1 MVKKKDAGKHEKDYF
16 CILRYQPPKSGV
28 FYQKQSYIL
37 INKMKKIFLFLFC
50 LCSLMAMAETP
61 VERWGQLQVRGAQ
74 LCDQHGQPVVL
85 RGVSLG
91 WHNLWPRFYNRGAV
105 KTLAND
111 WHATVIRAAMGV
123 KIEDN
128 YLENPKFALQ
138 CMEPVIE
145 AAIHE
150 GVYVI
155 IDWHAHDCYPAEAAD
170 FFSKMSAKYGKYP
183 NVIYELYNEP
193 VNDSWD
199 TLKSYARR
207 VIAAIRK
214 NDPDN
219 IILMGCPHWDQDID
233 KVAVSPLT
241 GVTNVMYT
249 LHFYAGTHKDYLRDR
264 LKNAVEGGLPVFVSE
279 CAGMEASGDGPL
291 NIEEYNK
298 WIDLLEQLKVSWV
311 NWSLSDKNETCS
323 MLLPRATAT
332 GPWADD
338 VIKPWGRVVKANL
351 KKY

>member
-1 MVKKKDAGKHEKDYF
+1 
-16 CILRYQPPKSGV
+16 
-28 FYQKQSYIL
+28 
-37 INKMKKIFLFLFC
+37 
-50 LCSLMAMAETP
+50 MAETP
-61 VERWGQLQVRGAQ
+61 VKRWGQLQVRGAQ
-74 LCDQHGQPVVL
+74 LCDQKGQPVVL

-91 WHNLWPRFYNRGAV
+91 WHNLWPRFYNAGTV
-105 KTLAND
+105 KTLSHD

-138 CMEPVIE
+138 CIEPVIE
-145 AAIHE
+145 AAIKN

-170 FFSKMSAKYGKYP
+170 FFGKMSAKYGKYP

-199 TLKSYARR
+199 ELKRYAVK

-219 IILMGCPHWDQDID
+219 VILMGCPHWDQDID
-233 KVAVSPLT
+233 KVAASSLT

-264 LKNAVEGGLPVFVSE
+264 LKKAVEGGLPVFVSE

-291 NIEEYNK
+291 NIEEYDK
-298 WIDLLEQLKVSWV
+298 WITLLEQLKVSWA

-323 MLLPRATAT
+323 MLLPRAAAT
-332 GPWADD
+332 GPWTDD
-338 VIKPWGRVVKANL
+338 VIKPWGRVVKKNL
-351 KKY
+351 LKY